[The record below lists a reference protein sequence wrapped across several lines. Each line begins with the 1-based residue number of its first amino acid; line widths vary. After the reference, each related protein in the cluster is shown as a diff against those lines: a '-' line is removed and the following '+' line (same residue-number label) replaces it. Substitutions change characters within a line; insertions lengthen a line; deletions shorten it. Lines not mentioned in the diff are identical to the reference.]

1 MGLQTTPIPLLTSPL
16 KGKGRASGRN
26 AQYGQK
32 DMTTQREKWDV
43 LKILNWTKGYLSEK
57 GVENPRL
64 EAEWMLC
71 EALSLDRV
79 GLYLNFD
86 RPLNDA
92 ELVNYRGMIV
102 RRGKREP
109 LQYILGS
116 QEFMGFDFQ
125 VTPAVLIPRHDTE
138 VLVTEAAK
146 RGATAR
152 TLLDIGTGSGCV
164 AITLAKA
171 LPEAEVSSVDIS
183 SEAIAVARGNAE
195 KNGAAVHFFHGS
207 LFEPFA
213 GKRFDMV
220 VSNPPY
226 IPATDIPTLQQE
238 VCGYEPV
245 SALDGGA
252 DGLDFYRKIVAAAPE
267 FMNPGGWLL
276 FEVGAG
282 QAPQVLELLN
292 NGGFSS
298 ECFSQTDP
306 AGIERVV
313 GGRLENG

>member
-1 MGLQTTPIPLLTSPL
+1 
-16 KGKGRASGRN
+16 
-26 AQYGQK
+26 
-32 DMTTQREKWDV
+32 MTTQLEKWDV

-86 RPLNDA
+86 KPLSEH
-92 ELVNYRGMIV
+92 ELASYRGMV
-102 RRGKREP
+102 GRRGKREP

-116 QEFMGFDFQ
+116 QEFMGLDYQ
-125 VTPAVLIPRHDTE
+125 VSPAVLIPRHDTE
-138 VLVTEAAK
+138 VLVTWAIQ
-146 RGATAR
+146 RGASADSI
-152 TLLDIGTGSGCV
+152 LDIGSGSGCV
-164 AITLAKA
+164 AVALAKA
-171 LPEAEVSSVDIS
+171 LPRAQIFSVDIS
-183 SEAIAVARGNAE
+183 GEALAVARGNAE
-195 KNGAAVHFFHGS
+195 KNGAPVQFFQGS

-213 GKRFDMV
+213 GRRFDMI

-226 IPATDIPTLQQE
+226 IPAAELATLQQE
-238 VCGYEPV
+238 VRGFEPL

-252 DGLDFYRKIVAAAPE
+252 DGLDFYRRITEQASGHL
-267 FMNPGGWLL
+267 NPGGWLL

-282 QAPQVLELLN
+282 QAPQVLGLLRA
-292 NGGFSS
+292 GGFSAD
-298 ECFSQTDP
+298 CFRQTDA

-313 GGRLENG
+313 GGRLANG

>member
-1 MGLQTTPIPLLTSPL
+1 
-16 KGKGRASGRN
+16 
-26 AQYGQK
+26 
-32 DMTTQREKWDV
+32 MTTQQEKWDV

-86 RPLNDA
+86 KPLSES
-92 ELVNYRGMIV
+92 ELAAYRGMV
-102 RRGKREP
+102 GRRGKREP

-116 QEFMGFDFQ
+116 QEFMGLDFQ

-138 VLVTEAAK
+138 VLVTEGVK
-146 RGATAR
+146 RGGEAR
-152 TLLDIGTGSGCV
+152 SILDIGSGSGCV
-164 AITLAKA
+164 AIALAKA
-171 LPEAEVSSVDIS
+171 LPESEICSVDIS
-183 SEAIAVARGNAE
+183 AEALAVARDNAQR
-195 KNGAAVHFFHGS
+195 NGAAVQFFQGS

-213 GKRFDMV
+213 GRRFDMV

-226 IPATDIPTLQQE
+226 IPAAELTTLQLE
-238 VCGYEPV
+238 VRGFEPL
-245 SALDGGA
+245 SALDGGV
-252 DGLDFYRKIVAAAPE
+252 DGLDFYRCITERAPE
-267 FMNPGGWLL
+267 HLNPGGWLL

-282 QAPQVLELLN
+282 QAPDVLGLLQG
-292 NGGFSS
+292 GGFT
-298 ECFSQTDP
+298 EGCFTQIDP

-313 GGRLENG
+313 GGRLANG